1 MPFSQSSQLS
11 VIVEFIEKKNPASI
25 LDVGVGMGQ
34 YGFLS
39 RNNLETVH
47 LFCANGKNV
56 SQRPKQ
62 EWRVRIDGI
71 EAFRTYLTPVH
82 DYVYNN
88 IVIGDAI
95 DILPTINDHT
105 YELVLAIDILEHF
118 TKLDGLRFLW
128 HLKRIASKAVL
139 VSTPK
144 EFLGQEV
151 EANPYENHRSQWSE
165 EELAEQGFV
174 EILENRIS
182 WIAVYKPGSHTY
194 HESQ

>member
-1 MPFSQSSQLS
+1 MPFSQGLQLS
-11 VIVEFIEKKNPASI
+11 AIVEFIEKENPASL

-34 YGFLS
+34 YGFLA
-39 RNNLETVH
+39 RNNLENVH
-47 LFCANGKNV
+47 LFRVDGKNV

-62 EWRVRIDGI
+62 EWRVRIDGL

-88 IVIGDAI
+88 IVIGDAL
-95 DILPTINDHT
+95 DILPTIRDHT

-118 TKLDGLRFLW
+118 TKPDGLRFLS

-144 EFLGQEV
+144 EFLDQEV
-151 EANPYENHRSQWSE
+151 EVNPYENHRSHWSK

-174 EILENRIS
+174 ETLENRIS
-182 WIAVYKPGSHTY
+182 WIAVYKPGGQEHLGP
-194 HESQ
+194 Q

>member
-11 VIVEFIEKKNPASI
+11 TIVEFIEKENPTSI

-34 YGFLS
+34 YGFLA
-39 RNNLETVH
+39 RNNLENVH
-47 LFCANGKNV
+47 LFCANGKNA
-56 SQRPKQ
+56 SQRPKE

-88 IVIGDAI
+88 MMIGDAL
-95 DILPTINDHT
+95 DILPRIGDHT
-105 YELVLAIDILEHF
+105 YELILAIDILEHF
-118 TKLDGLRFLW
+118 TKPDGLRFLG
-128 HLKRIASKAVL
+128 HVKRIASKAVL

-151 EANPYENHRSQWSE
+151 EANPYENHRSQWSK

-174 EILENRIS
+174 ETLENRIS
-182 WIAVYKPGSHTY
+182 WISVYRPGSRK
-194 HESQ
+194 

>member
-1 MPFSQSSQLS
+1 MPFP
-11 VIVEFIEKKNPASI
+11 VKAA
-25 LDVGVGMGQ
+25 M
-34 YGFLS
+34 
-39 RNNLETVH
+39 
-47 LFCANGKNV
+47 
-56 SQRPKQ
+56 QRP
-62 EWRVRIDGI
+62 RHVP
-71 EAFRTYLTPVH
+71 L
-82 DYVYNN
+82 
-88 IVIGDAI
+88 VIGDAI

-182 WIAVYKPGSHTY
+182 WIAVYKL
-194 HESQ
+194 